1 MLAELFNRR
10 LRDHGEVDALH
21 VMQRRAVDRVD
32 DRGTGGAWRHRAD
45 RLRKHEVVDEEGA
58 LAWGKELGQP
68 HRLEILIGG
77 RGGVEEIVGF
87 DLAAERKAATLL
99 RDRLALTPELDLS
112 EAESLSRSPILRRFA
127 RKSRRTQ
134 RPGHVLASIRPS
146 NRCHMD
152 RISSG
157 VSVDFDE

>member
-1 MLAELFNRR
+1 MVSELVNGR
-10 LRDHGEVDALH
+10 LRDNGEVDALDELAG
-21 VMQRRAVDRVD
+21 RAVDRVD

-68 HRLEILIGG
+68 HRLEILIAG

-99 RDRLALTPELDLS
+99 RDRLDLTPERDLGEE
-112 EAESLSRSPILRRFA
+112 EAVARSPILRRFA
-127 RKSRRTQ
+127 RQRRRTQ
-134 RPGHVLASIRPS
+134 RPGHVLARLG
-146 NRCHMD
+146 H
-152 RISSG
+152 
-157 VSVDFDE
+157 

>member
-99 RDRLALTPELDLS
+99 RDPLDLTPEL
-112 EAESLSRSPILRRFA
+112 SLGEEQALAPSPIPPPFPRPPP
-127 RKSRRTQ
+127 RTH
-134 RPGHVLASIRPS
+134 RPAPS
-146 NRCHMD
+146 LPPPAP
-152 RISSG
+152 S
-157 VSVDFDE
+157 

>member
-21 VMQRRAVDRVD
+21 DMARRAVDRVD

-77 RGGVEEIVGF
+77 RGGVEWIVRF
-87 DLAAERKAATLL
+87 RLAAARAGAPSTRERGST
-99 RDRLALTPELDLS
+99 
-112 EAESLSRSPILRRFA
+112 
-127 RKSRRTQ
+127 
-134 RPGHVLASIRPS
+134 RPGRFSTGCGRGATAW
-146 NRCHMD
+146 RCGG
-152 RISSG
+152 SSG
-157 VSVDFDE
+157 SGRTCRS

>member
-1 MLAELFNRR
+1 MIAELFNRR
-10 LRDHGEVDALH
+10 VRDHGEVDALH
-21 VMQRRAVDRVD
+21 DMARRAVDGVD

-87 DLAAERKAATLL
+87 YLAAEPKAATLL
-99 RDRLALTPELDLS
+99 RDRLDLTPELGLGV
-112 EAESLSRSPILRRFA
+112 EETGPRAPVLRPFA

-134 RPGHVLASIRPS
+134 
-146 NRCHMD
+146 
-152 RISSG
+152 
-157 VSVDFDE
+157 